1 VCRHRA
7 QGTGHRVQ
15 NPARHPEPSTQHP
28 APSYMA
34 NFKEDLVRVKAFIFD
49 IDGVL
54 SLQTITLNSFGVP
67 NRTVNLRDGYALQ
80 LAVKKGYNIGVISGS
95 SSKEYQK
102 RLKLLG
108 VKDIYLNSR
117 SKIEHF
123 NNFLEKHNLNKSDV
137 LFMGDDIPDFEVMK
151 AAGVPVCPSDADSE
165 IKQVSSYIS
174 DKKGGEGCVRD
185 VIEQV
190 LRLNNDWMDSDAFTW

>member
-1 VCRHRA
+1 
-7 QGTGHRVQ
+7 
-15 NPARHPEPSTQHP
+15 
-28 APSYMA
+28 MA
-34 NFKEDLVRVKAFIFD
+34 NFKENLDRVKAFIFD

-80 LAVKKGYNIGVISGS
+80 LAVKKGYHIGVISGS
-95 SSKEYQK
+95 SSIEYRK

-108 VKDIYLNSR
+108 VTDIYLNSR
-117 SKIEHF
+117 SKLDHF
-123 NNFLEKHNLNKSDV
+123 NTFLDKYKLDKADV

-151 AAGVPVCPSDADSE
+151 EAGVPVCPSDADSE
-165 IKQVSSYIS
+165 IKQVASYIS

-190 LRLNNDWMDSDAFTW
+190 LRLHDNWMDSDAFTW

>member
-1 VCRHRA
+1 M
-7 QGTGHRVQ
+7 T
-15 NPARHPEPSTQHP
+15 
-28 APSYMA
+28 
-34 NFKEDLVRVKAFIFD
+34 NFKGVLAGVKAFVFD

-67 NRTVNLRDGYALQ
+67 NRTINLRDGYALQ
-80 LAVKKGYNIGVISGS
+80 LAVKKGYPVGIISGCN
-95 SSKEYQK
+95 SKEYRR

-117 SKIEHF
+117 SKLEHYTCF
-123 NNFLEKHNLNKSDV
+123 KNKFGLIDDEI

-151 AAGVPVCPSDADSE
+151 IAGVPVCPSDADTE

-174 DKKGGEGCVRD
+174 DRRGGEGCVRD

-190 LRLNNDWMDSDAFTW
+190 LRLQDNWMDNDAFSW